1 MQAQLVRGRRGAV
14 SSGHHLASFEAA
26 CVLRQG
32 GNAVDAALTAAAV
45 LAVVLPH
52 ACGLGSDA
60 FLLIYDAASQRAYAL
75 NASGRSPQAADAAR
89 YEAGIPRHGLAAAAV
104 PGMVSGW
111 QAALQRFGTRGLREV
126 LQPAIGYAAEGFP
139 VHDKLA
145 QVFTQM
151 APALEQDAGAREV
164 FLPQGK
170 PPAAG
175 EVLRQ
180 PDLAASLQRLA
191 DVGSEA
197 FYRGDLAQRLVA
209 YSREHGGLFSEEDLA
224 RHEPI
229 WQEPLRAT
237 FCGSEVLTMPPNSYG
252 LTLLQ
257 QLLELEA
264 GGIAACDP
272 DGAEFLRRGMAA
284 RGQAYR
290 SAASAIADPAVGEP
304 AAREL
309 LAGLLKGVKVPAAGG
324 SGAGAGRA
332 AGAAEGTDTSN
343 VLVMDGQGN
352 AVSLIQS
359 VFHPFG
365 CCVVPTGTGAVLNN
379 RMLGFRHEGGHPN
392 GLAGSKRPAHTLT
405 PVLVLRE
412 GQPLM
417 VCGTPGGPGQTA
429 TLAQFLTR
437 LLASARPLGEAVA
450 APRWSVAPGGGFV
463 IEESVAPP
471 VLDDLRAAD
480 PTLKAAPAGGQPF
493 GSLKAVM
500 RDGAG
505 FIAVADFRRDAAA
518 AAF

>member
-1 MQAQLVRGRRGAV
+1 MQAQVVRGRRGAV

-26 CVLRQG
+26 RILRQG
-32 GNAVDAALTAAAV
+32 GNAVDAAVTAASV

-60 FLLIYDAASQRAYAL
+60 FLLIYEAASQRVHAL
-75 NASGRSPQAADAAR
+75 NASGQSPQGADVAR
-89 YEAGIPRHGLAAAAV
+89 FARGIPRHGLAAATV

-111 QAALQRFGTRGLREV
+111 QAALRRFGTRSLREV
-126 LQPAIGYAAEGFP
+126 LEPAIGYAAEGFP

-145 QVFTQM
+145 QIFADM

-175 EVLRQ
+175 EILRQ
-180 PDLAASLQRLA
+180 PDLAASLRRLA
-191 DVGSEA
+191 DKGSEA
-197 FYRGDLAQRLVA
+197 FYRGDLARRLVA
-209 YSREHGGLFSEEDLA
+209 HSREHGGLFTEEDLA

-229 WQEPLRAT
+229 WQEPLRAS

-252 LTLLQ
+252 LTLLL
-257 QLLELEA
+257 QLLALEA

-272 DGAEFLRRGMAA
+272 DGAAFLRLGMAA
-284 RGQAYR
+284 REQAYR
-290 SAASAIADPAVGEP
+290 SGAPAIADPTVGEP

-309 LAGLLKGVKVPAAGG
+309 LAGLLKGVKVPP
-324 SGAGAGRA
+324 SGGRA
-332 AGAAEGTDTSN
+332 GDGRAGGAAEGTDTSN
-343 VLVMDGQGN
+343 VLVMDAQGN

-365 CCVVPTGTGAVLNN
+365 CCVVPRATGVVLNN
-379 RMLGFRHEGGHPN
+379 RMLGFRLEEGHPN
-392 GLAGSKRPAHTLT
+392 RLAPGKRPAHTLT
-405 PVLVLRE
+405 PVMVLRD
-412 GQPLM
+412 GRPSM

-437 LLASARPLGEAVA
+437 LLAYGQPLGEAA
-450 APRWSVAPGGGFV
+450 SAPRWSVAPGGGFV
-463 IEESVAPP
+463 IEESVAPQ
-471 VLDDLRAAD
+471 VLAELQKAD

-493 GSLKAVM
+493 GSLKAVQ
-500 RDGAG
+500 REGAG

-518 AAF
+518 AAL